1 MIRRGARLSP
11 VRRRQRSAGTL
22 QAQLYDRLRQAILSG
37 ALASGA
43 RVPSARAMALE
54 AGVSRG
60 TVDAA
65 YARLSVEGFLVAR
78 GAAGTFVTTPLPI
91 AAAFAPAAPPEP
103 PRKEPRARAELR
115 PFQIGVPAVDAF
127 PVATWSR
134 LLGRHAR
141 RARAG
146 DLAGSDPC
154 GDRALREAIA
164 AHLAVSRGVVARADQ
179 VMITGG
185 YHGALGLLAR
195 ALARPGDGAWFEE
208 PGYHRAR
215 AALELAG
222 LRLAAVP
229 VDAEGLD
236 VARGAAL
243 APRARFAFVTP
254 SHQMPLGMALSL
266 PRRLALLAWA
276 RGADAWII
284 EDDYD
289 GEFQRASAP
298 LPALKSLDDQGR
310 VIYAGT
316 FSKSMFPALRLGF
329 LVVPDGAR
337 DALARVASLL
347 HPAPLLAVQRAAAD
361 FLGEGHFARHVRRMR
376 ALYSERHGALARAL
390 EELSA
395 PQLQVE
401 EGTGGLH
408 LIARLTGARDGEVVE
423 RASQLGLA
431 PGALS
436 SFYRSDPDEGRLD
449 GLLLGFAAL
458 PASRAQKAVHRLAQA
473 IAPSPPPR
481 PHPLARTISVDVN
494 GSGGRSAR
502 LRNPNRA

>member
-1 MIRRGARLSP
+1 M
-11 VRRRQRSAGTL
+11 
-22 QAQLYDRLRQAILSG
+22 
-37 ALASGA
+37 
-43 RVPSARAMALE
+43 
-54 AGVSRG
+54 
-60 TVDAA
+60 
-65 YARLSVEGFLVAR
+65 
-78 GAAGTFVTTPLPI
+78 
-91 AAAFAPAAPPEP
+91 
-103 PRKEPRARAELR
+103 
-115 PFQIGVPAVDAF
+115 
-127 PVATWSR
+127 
-134 LLGRHAR
+134 
-141 RARAG
+141 
-146 DLAGSDPC
+146 
-154 GDRALREAIA
+154 
-164 AHLAVSRGVVARADQ
+164 
-179 VMITGG
+179 
-185 YHGALGLLAR
+185 
-195 ALARPGDGAWFEE
+195 
-208 PGYHRAR
+208 
-215 AALELAG
+215 
-222 LRLAAVP
+222 
-229 VDAEGLD
+229 DAEGLD

-376 ALYSERHGALARAL
+376 ALYSERHGALSRAL
-390 EELSA
+390 EELSS

-436 SFYRSDPDEGRLD
+436 SFYRSDPTEGRLD

-481 PHPLARTISVDVN
+481 PHALARTISVDVN